1 MEVLSMGEII
11 DRLALAHSL
20 PADHPDSPTGFARNS
35 DDNGWDIY
43 WGGYGYW
50 LTDADLRTPAQL
62 FHWIDHLGGKN
73 WKGMT
78 GQRLAKFIGAC
89 RARMEVAS

>member
-1 MEVLSMGEII
+1 MGLKTIGEVLN
-11 DRLALAHSL
+11 DLAERHAL
-20 PADHPDSPTGFARNS
+20 PADHPDSPTGYERNS

-50 LTDADLRTPAQL
+50 IMDSDLSSDSAIFR
-62 FHWIDHLGGKN
+62 WIEHLGEKN

-78 GQRLAKFIGAC
+78 GQRLASWITA
-89 RARMEVAS
+89 ARIHSEIN